1 MFIGLSA
8 SPLTP
13 VIASGVDEK
22 GFSPICNRC
31 QPAISR
37 ILPM

>member
-1 MFIGLSA
+1 MFTGLSA
-8 SPLTP
+8 FPLTL
-13 VIASGVDEK
+13 ITASSVDEK
-22 GFSPICNRC
+22 GFSSICNRC